1 MWQRQAIRE
10 GGKIVKHSG
19 KFVKHVV
26 PAVIKPIHSLWN
38 QVIGFFF
45 LCFAVVFEMGGLR
58 YYRIY
63 LHDPPAEQLEDLG
76 KIVAVVI
83 IGFVLAAFGISAFLK
98 ARRISR
104 S

>member
-1 MWQRQAIRE
+1 MWQREAIR
-10 GGKIVKHSG
+10 GGAKLLKNRG

-26 PAVIKPIHSLWN
+26 PAVVKPIHSLWN

-45 LCFAVVFEMGGLR
+45 LCFAAMFEIGAVRHYKTFLQAPQTEKLNELG
-58 YYRIY
+58 
-63 LHDPPAEQLEDLG
+63 QLL
-76 KIVAVVI
+76 AVVV
-83 IGFVLAAFGISAFLK
+83 IGVILAAFGVSAFLK